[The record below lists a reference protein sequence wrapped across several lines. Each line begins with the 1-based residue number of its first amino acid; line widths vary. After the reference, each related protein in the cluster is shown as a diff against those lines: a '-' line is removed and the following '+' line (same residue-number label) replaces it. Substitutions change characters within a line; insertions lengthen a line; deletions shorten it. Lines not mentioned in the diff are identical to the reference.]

1 MSKAKPPIT
10 DPSALVQMQAA
21 VKGVEKDGKNDFHR
35 YKYATAEA
43 IIEEAKPALAAAGV
57 VVLPISAEIVRSE
70 RGDAATL
77 RRVFRV
83 VVCADLGYDMTLDWP
98 IIPEKGRPWDKAH
111 AGALTSSLAYFLRD
125 LLLMPRVE
133 EGTDMDS
140 GERDRKRQ
148 QNTNAPAKSPPRKR
162 TTQAA
167 TTPRPS
173 GGKLA
178 NRCPECGGDLW
189 DNSAKRADG
198 WKGPAFKC
206 ADNGDGCF
214 IQWESAPVPCELPP
228 ADLDREPGQ
237 MPKAWAAEV
246 AVADANNATGEGDLP
261 F

>member
-1 MSKAKPPIT
+1 
-10 DPSALVQMQAA
+10 
-21 VKGVEKDGKNDFHR
+21 
-35 YKYATAEA
+35 
-43 IIEEAKPALAAAGV
+43 LAAAGV

-83 VVCADLGYDMTLDWP
+83 VVCADLGYEMTLDWP

-148 QNTNAPAKSPPRKR
+148 QNTSAPAKPTRAKSTPRKKAAA
-162 TTQAA
+162 AA
-167 TTPRPS
+167 TTERPTN
-173 GGKLA
+173 GKMA
-178 NRCPECGGDLW
+178 KRCPECGGDLW
-189 DNSAKRADG
+189 DNRIKRDGG
-198 WKGPAFKC
+198 WKGPAFSCMK
-206 ADNGDGCF
+206 NRRGDMDACF
-214 IQWESAPVPCELPP
+214 KQWESTPVPCELPP
-228 ADLDREPGQ
+228 ADLEREPGQ

-246 AVADANNATGEGDLP
+246 AEIENNKAKGEGDLP

>member
-1 MSKAKPPIT
+1 
-10 DPSALVQMQAA
+10 
-21 VKGVEKDGKNDFHR
+21 
-35 YKYATAEA
+35 
-43 IIEEAKPALAAAGV
+43 
-57 VVLPISAEIVRSE
+57 
-70 RGDAATL
+70 
-77 RRVFRV
+77 
-83 VVCADLGYDMTLDWP
+83 MTLDWP

-140 GERDRKRQ
+140 GDRDRKRQ
-148 QNTNAPAKSPPRKR
+148 QNTTAPAKTQPTRSKSTPRKKA
-162 TTQAA
+162 AA

-173 GGKLA
+173 GGKLR
-178 NRCPECGGDLW
+178 NRCPECGGDLR

-214 IQWESAPVPCELPP
+214 IQWESTPVPCELPP

-246 AVADANNATGEGDLP
+246 AEIENNKAKGKGDLP